1 MSRRVFKSSHFKPGV
16 FRLRQICHAAIAIAY
31 VTSLCSPTMAGGSN
45 FRNSSVGGI
54 SIDVAGVVGPPSVS
68 GRRLW
73 LEQLR
78 KQVKAPAG
86 ALVAPV
92 ELRMVSLRALEAAC
106 QDALKNDLGQLA
118 DEAKFLAG
126 IQRIQ
131 YVFVYPEE
139 NDIVLAGPG
148 EGWRVADDATV
159 VGITTG
165 RPVLHL
171 DDFLVAMRTVHE
183 ARRGGI
189 SVSIDPTAEGHRN
202 LQALFDSQRGRPLRP
217 TRQFETAVKQAFGPQ
232 IVKLTGVPETSRF
245 ARVLVAADYRMKRLA
260 MNLEKSPIR
269 GFSSYLEM
277 IKSRRVSG
285 DVNPRWWMACNYE
298 PMAASE
304 DKLAWELRG
313 PGVKVMTEDEFVTED
328 GSVAA
333 TGRTSVHAKRW
344 ADNMTD
350 KYDELSAADP
360 VFGELRNLM
369 DMCVIAALI
378 EKERLLEVA
387 GVSLPL
393 LSSESSDLA
402 LKSWNAAKK
411 ISPEVSFLRTRNSL
425 IVTASGG
432 VQIESWQVASRTNVD
447 SNVSVVR
454 KRAIPVSKS
463 LWWQ

>member
-1 MSRRVFKSSHFKPGV
+1 MSRRVLQSRV
-16 FRLRQICHAAIAIAY
+16 FRSKGICRVAITVAY
-31 VTSLCSPTMAGGSN
+31 LASICSPAMAGGGN
-45 FRNSSVGGI
+45 FRNSAVGGV
-54 SIDVAGVVGPPSVS
+54 SIDVEGVVGPPSDS
-68 GRRLW
+68 GRRLY

-78 KQVKAPAG
+78 KEVKSAEGP
-86 ALVAPV
+86 LNTPV
-92 ELRMVSLRALEAAC
+92 ELRMVSLRGLETAC
-106 QDALKNDLGQLA
+106 EDAVKNNLGQLP
-118 DEAKFLAG
+118 DEVKFLAG
-126 IQRIQ
+126 LQRIR

-148 EGWRVADDATV
+148 EGWRINDDATV

-189 SVSIDPTAEGHRN
+189 SVSIDPTAEGTRN
-202 LQALFDSQRGRPLRP
+202 LQELFDAHRGRPLNP
-217 TRQFETAVKQAFGPQ
+217 TPQFEAAAKQAFGPQ
-232 IVKLTGVPETSRF
+232 MVTLTGVPDTSRF

-260 MNLEKSPIR
+260 MNLEKSPVR
-269 GFSSYLEM
+269 GFGSYLEM
-277 IKSRRVSG
+277 IKNSRVAG
-285 DVNPRWWMACNYE
+285 DVNPRWWMACNYD
-298 PMAASE
+298 PMAASD

-313 PGVKVMTEDEFVTED
+313 PGVKVMTEDEFVTAD
-328 GSVAA
+328 GTRSA
-333 TGRTSVHAKRW
+333 TGKTSAAAKRW

-369 DMCVIAALI
+369 DMCVVSALI
-378 EKERLLEVA
+378 EKERLCEVA
-387 GVSLPL
+387 GCSLPL
-393 LSSESSDLA
+393 LTSASSELA
-402 LKSWNAAKK
+402 LAEWNAAKK
-411 ISPEVSFLRTRNSL
+411 ISPEVSFLRTRNSW

-432 VQIESWQVASRTNVD
+432 VQIESWQVASRTAAD

-454 KRAIPVSKS
+454 KRAAPVSKS

>member
-1 MSRRVFKSSHFKPGV
+1 MSRRVLKSH
-16 FRLRQICHAAIAIAY
+16 QICRVALAVAY
-31 VTSLCSPTMAGGSN
+31 LASLCSPAMAGHQN
-45 FRNSSVGGI
+45 FRNSSVGGV
-54 SIDVAGVVGPPSVS
+54 SIDVEGVVGPPSDS
-68 GRRLW
+68 GRRLF

-78 KQVKAPAG
+78 KEVKAPEG
-86 ALVAPV
+86 ALNAPV

-106 QDALKNDLGQLA
+106 EDALKNNLGQLP
-118 DEAKFLAG
+118 DEVKFLAG
-126 IQRIQ
+126 LQRIQ

-159 VGITTG
+159 VGVTTG

-189 SVSIDPTAEGHRN
+189 SVSIDPTAEGNRN
-202 LQALFDSQRGRPLRP
+202 LQQLFDSQRGRPLNP
-217 TRQFETAVKQAFGPQ
+217 TPQFEAAVKQAFGPQ
-232 IVKLTGVPETSRF
+232 MVTLTGVPETSHF

-269 GFSSYLEM
+269 GLGSYLDM
-277 IKSRRVSG
+277 IKTSRVAG
-285 DVNPRWWMACNYE
+285 DVNPRWWMACNYD

-328 GSVAA
+328 GTVAA
-333 TGRTSVHAKRW
+333 TGRTSAAAKRW

-369 DMCVIAALI
+369 DMCVVAALI
-378 EKERLLEVA
+378 EKERLGEVA
-387 GVSLPL
+387 GCSLPL
-393 LSSESSDLA
+393 LTGATSELG
-402 LKSWNAAKK
+402 LEKWNAAKK
-411 ISPEVSFLRTRNSL
+411 IAPEVSFLRTRNSW

-432 VQIESWQVASRTNVD
+432 VQIESWQVASRSDVD
-447 SNVSVVR
+447 SSVSIVR
-454 KRAIPVSKS
+454 KRATPSSKS
-463 LWWQ
+463 LWW

>member
-1 MSRRVFKSSHFKPGV
+1 MSRRVFKSSD
-16 FRLRQICHAAIAIAY
+16 FRVRQICRAAIAIAY
-31 VTSLCSPTMAGGSN
+31 VTSLCSPALAGRGN
-45 FRNSSVGGI
+45 FRNSAVGGV
-54 SIDVAGVVGPPSVS
+54 SIDVDGVVGPPSVS
-68 GRRLW
+68 GRRLL
-73 LEQLR
+73 LEHLR
-78 KQVKAPAG
+78 KEVKAPAG

-106 QDALKNDLGQLA
+106 QDALKNDSGQLA
-118 DEAKFLAG
+118 DEVKFLAG

-139 NDIVLAGPG
+139 NDVVLAGPG

-165 RPVLHL
+165 RPVLQL

-217 TRQFETAVKQAFGPQ
+217 TPQFEAAVKQAFGPQ

-277 IKSRRVSG
+277 IKSSRVSG

-350 KYDELSAADP
+350 KYDELSTVDP

-369 DMCVIAALI
+369 DMCVVAALI
-378 EKERLLEVA
+378 EKERLFAVA

-402 LKSWNAAKK
+402 LKKWNAAKK
-411 ISPEVSFLRTRNSL
+411 ISPEVSFLRTRNSV

-432 VQIESWQVASRTNVD
+432 VQIESWQVASRTDVD

-454 KRAIPVSKS
+454 KRAIPVNKS